1 MIIGT
6 KTAELSLLRQMADI
20 RNSVFEKGRGEW
32 GLQDGSGSYVQQR
45 LEINIIRIQMT
56 GCIIFIYP
64 YQDTACNTR

>member
-1 MIIGT
+1 MIIGP

-32 GLQDGSGSYVQQR
+32 GLQDGSGSYVQQG
-45 LEINIIRIQMT
+45 LEINIIPIQMT

-64 YQDTACNTR
+64 YLDTAYNTK